1 VSKFKPQLFFPL
13 LLLAASLACSAVG
26 KYLPP
31 PVTILAAPAGSVSWD
46 AAGLQKAS
54 DILGE
59 RLKEKA
65 AGKYAVKITKNNQIS
80 VELYDAAD
88 LDLAQKLITEPGVI
102 LFIDSLD
109 AYSLGDEVKIDD
121 KTKVILTQ
129 VNIHSAEASAA
140 DVSDQYQIAFT
151 LNPAGTQKLAQYTSE
166 NVGHFLAILRDGHVV
181 SCPRVTG
188 EITGGEGIISG
199 TFTQQ
204 EAEDF
209 AFLLTHPPL
218 PFPLAV
224 VKINK

>member
-1 VSKFKPQLFFPL
+1 MSKLKPQLFFPL

-31 PVTILAAPAGSVSWD
+31 PVTILAAPAESASWD

-54 DILGE
+54 DIIGE

-80 VELYDAAD
+80 VELYDSVD
-88 LDLAQKLITEPGVI
+88 LDVAQKLITEPGVI

-121 KTKVILTQ
+121 KTKVVLTQ
-129 VNIHSAEASAA
+129 VNIHSAEASALDA
-140 DVSDQYQIAFT
+140 SDQYQIAFT
-151 LNPAGTQKLAQYTSE
+151 LNPDGTKKLAQYTSE
-166 NVGHFLAILRDGHVV
+166 NVGHFLAILRDGRVV

-199 TFTQQ
+199 TFQ

-224 VKINK
+224 VKVNK